1 MKCFSTAASL
11 WFRCCLSSYTLGRVC
26 VCDCVCSALVCS
38 TCVWHY
44 CDKAAQPLRGD
55 GECQRPE
62 QRSEQL
68 PNIWMEW
75 ETHWLD
81 GWPASPQRGSRAK
94 GGGQVKNP
102 KMCVWNITLSVFFSA
117 CLHMDAW
124 NRPPKNNAHL
134 CASHNAVLPPLPLL
148 RSFIEY
154 RTGQMFSLWHL

>member
-1 MKCFSTAASL
+1 MKCFSAAASL

-102 KMCVWNITLSVFFSA
+102 KMCVWNITLSVFSLLVCTWTHEIGLPRIRHICA
-117 CLHMDAW
+117 LVIMLLCLH
-124 NRPPKNNAHL
+124 
-134 CASHNAVLPPLPLL
+134 SHYWVL
-148 RSFIEY
+148 S
-154 RTGQMFSLWHL
+154 

>member
-102 KMCVWNITLSVFFSA
+102 KMCVWNITLSVFSLLV
-117 CLHMDAW
+117 CTWTHEIGLPRITHI
-124 NRPPKNNAHL
+124 
-134 CASHNAVLPPLPLL
+134 CALVIMLFCL
-148 RSFIEY
+148 RSHY
-154 RTGQMFSLWHL
+154 CVLS